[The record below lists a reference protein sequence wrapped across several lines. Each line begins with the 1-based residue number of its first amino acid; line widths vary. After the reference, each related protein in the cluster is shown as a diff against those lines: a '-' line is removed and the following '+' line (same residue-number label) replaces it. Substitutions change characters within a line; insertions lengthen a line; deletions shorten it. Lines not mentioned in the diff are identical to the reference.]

1 LSFLTEW
8 ITSIILFILFAIVI
22 DLLLP
27 NSSMQKYAKMVVSLL
42 LIVVMLNPIFALFR
56 ADPDQI
62 FSEIMKGK
70 DQAQS
75 EEIKNQMNL
84 EKKEIQASQRAYI
97 LKQMAVQLEKS
108 AKEPLEKE
116 SYEMKHVEVL
126 ADEEHLDQNMEAD
139 QFRIKAVLVPLT
151 GDAVETVAK
160 VDIDLSRQ
168 KEESAETSAKE
179 MARVKETLA
188 DVWNTRPEHIALN
201 IEGGDAADHE

>member
-1 LSFLTEW
+1 MGFLTEW

-62 FSEIMKGK
+62 FSELMKGK
-70 DQAQS
+70 QEAQS
-75 EEIKNQMNL
+75 DEIKNQMKL

-108 AKEPLEKE
+108 AKESLEKE
-116 SYEMKHVEVL
+116 NYEMKQVEVL
-126 ADEEHLDQNMEAD
+126 TDEEHLDQNMEAN
-139 QFRIKAVLVPLT
+139 QFRIKAVISPLT
-151 GDAVETVAK
+151 QDAVETVAK
-160 VDIDLSRQ
+160 VEIDLSSQ
-168 KEESAETSAKE
+168 KEERAGSSQE
-179 MARVKETLA
+179 MVRVKKELA
-188 DVWNTRPEHIALN
+188 EIWNMNPEHITVH
-201 IEGGDAADHE
+201 IEGGDTVDHE